1 MTKGAHPHSRIG
13 GRASARDIFKIPNDR
28 ARRLTNR
35 APREDKPLDSNQIVE
50 NAINRLANT
59 MRIYGEAHMR
69 FGDLFKIDPEEA
81 IDNIDRSFEM
91 MLESFHT
98 LYDVSKHFFPYF
110 DHGDT
115 ALVIAVR
122 NAIHHR
128 DHPLFRSLQRRLHL
142 DRGGVER
149 WLGASFLLASH
160 PMLHGAPIRM
170 SHHVRL
176 DDLDARLDP
185 SRASPYLDN
194 FVSGARATTRFSLID
209 SQLGLPAIR
218 KFRSQH
224 RYPDDQT
231 YLDLVP
237 ICVSAI
243 CRVFKAMN
251 AAGINF
257 RDFDAST
264 YVGPFTTEIAVDLSS
279 QDFKQL
285 RLRGWGPLD
294 LIPIPIEDRHEH
306 GVE

>member
-1 MTKGAHPHSRIG
+1 M
-13 GRASARDIFKIPNDR
+13 
-28 ARRLTNR
+28 
-35 APREDKPLDSNQIVE
+35 DSSQIVE
-50 NAINRLANT
+50 NAISRLANT

-69 FGDLFKIDPEEA
+69 FNDLFKIDPEEA

-98 LYDVSKHFFPYF
+98 LYDVSKHLFPYF
-110 DHGDT
+110 HHGDT

-142 DRGGVER
+142 DTGGVER

-160 PMLHGAPIRM
+160 PTLHGAPIRM

-176 DDLDARLDP
+176 DDLDARLNP
-185 SRASPYLDN
+185 SRASPYLDT
-194 FVSGARATTRFSLID
+194 FVRGATAIARFSLID
-209 SQLGLPAIR
+209 SQLSLPPIR
-218 KFRSQH
+218 KYSSQH
-224 RYPDDQT
+224 RYPGDQT

-243 CRVFKAMN
+243 IRVFKAMK
-251 AAGINF
+251 AADISF
-257 RDFDAST
+257 SDFDAST
-264 YVGPFTTEIAVDLSS
+264 YIGPFTTEIAVDLSS

-285 RLRGWGPLD
+285 RFRGWGPLD
-294 LIPIPIEDRHEH
+294 LIPMPVEDRH
-306 GVE
+306 

>member
-1 MTKGAHPHSRIG
+1 MEKGLCNPIED
-13 GRASARDIFKIPNDR
+13 RASARSTFKIPTDR
-28 ARRLTNR
+28 AKTLSEPR
-35 APREDKPLDSNQIVE
+35 ASREEKPLDSSQIIE
-50 NAINRLANT
+50 NAISSLANT
-59 MRIYGEAHMR
+59 MRICGEAYMR
-69 FGDLFKIDPEEA
+69 FSDLLKIDPEEA
-81 IDNIDRSFEM
+81 IGNIDRSFEM
-91 MLESFHT
+91 VLESFHT
-98 LYDVSKHFFPYF
+98 LHDVSKHLFPYF

-128 DHPLFRSLQRRLHL
+128 NHPLFRSLQRRLHL
-142 DRGGVER
+142 DRGGVEH

-160 PMLHGAPIRM
+160 PTLHGALILM

-185 SRASPYLDN
+185 SRASPYLDS
-194 FVSGARATTRFSLID
+194 VVRGAKATTRFSLID

-218 KFRSQH
+218 EFRSRH

-243 CRVFKAMN
+243 CKVFKAMN
-251 AAGINF
+251 AGGISF
-257 RDFDAST
+257 KDFDANT
-264 YVGPFTTEIAVDLSS
+264 YLAPFTTEIAIDLSR
-279 QDFKQL
+279 QDLKQL

-294 LIPIPIEDRHEH
+294 LIPIPIEDCQ
-306 GVE
+306 

>member
-1 MTKGAHPHSRIG
+1 M
-13 GRASARDIFKIPNDR
+13 
-28 ARRLTNR
+28 
-35 APREDKPLDSNQIVE
+35 DSSQIIE
-50 NAINRLANT
+50 NAISRLANT

-98 LYDVSKHFFPYF
+98 LYDVSKHLFSYF

-149 WLGASFLLASH
+149 WLGASFLLATH
-160 PMLHGAPIRM
+160 PTLHGAPIRM

-185 SRASPYLDN
+185 SRASPYFDT
-194 FVSGARATTRFSLID
+194 FVRGATATARFTLMN

>member
-1 MTKGAHPHSRIG
+1 
-13 GRASARDIFKIPNDR
+13 
-28 ARRLTNR
+28 
-35 APREDKPLDSNQIVE
+35 
-50 NAINRLANT
+50 
-59 MRIYGEAHMR
+59 MRIYGEAHLR
-69 FGDLFKIDPEEA
+69 FGDLLKIDPEEA

-98 LYDVSKHFFPYF
+98 LYDVSKHLFAYF

-128 DHPLFRSLQRRLHL
+128 NHPLFRSLQRRLHL

-160 PMLHGAPIRM
+160 PTRQGSPVQM

-185 SRASPYLDN
+185 SRASPYLDT
-194 FVSGARATTRFSLID
+194 FVNVTKAADRFALID
-209 SQLGLPAIR
+209 TQMGLSAIR
-218 KFRSQH
+218 EFRSRH

-231 YLDLVP
+231 YLDLGP
-237 ICVSAI
+237 IFVSAI
-243 CRVFKAMN
+243 CKVFKAMN

-264 YVGPFTTEIAVDLSS
+264 YVIPFTTEIEIDLSR
-279 QDFKQL
+279 QDFMQL

-294 LIPIPIEDRHEH
+294 LIPIPIEGSLLER
-306 GVE
+306 VL

>member
-1 MTKGAHPHSRIG
+1 M
-13 GRASARDIFKIPNDR
+13 
-28 ARRLTNR
+28 
-35 APREDKPLDSNQIVE
+35 DKPLDSSQIIE
-50 NAINRLANT
+50 NAISRLANT

-69 FGDLFKIDPEEA
+69 FGNLLKIDPEEA

-98 LYDVSKHFFPYF
+98 LHDVSKHLFPYF

-128 DHPLFRSLQRRLHL
+128 DHPLFHSLQRRLHL
-142 DRGGVER
+142 DRGGVEH
-149 WLGASFLLASH
+149 WLGASFFLASH
-160 PMLHGAPIRM
+160 PTLHGAPILM

-185 SRASPYLDN
+185 SCASPYLDS
-194 FVSGARATTRFSLID
+194 FVRGAKAATRFSLID

-218 KFRSQH
+218 KFRSRH

-243 CRVFKAMN
+243 CKVFKAMN
-251 AAGINF
+251 AGGISF
-257 RDFDAST
+257 KDFDANT
-264 YVGPFTTEIAVDLSS
+264 YLGPFTTEIAIDLSRH
-279 QDFKQL
+279 DLKQL

-294 LIPIPIEDRHEH
+294 LIPIPIEGSLSER
-306 GVE
+306 VL

>member
-1 MTKGAHPHSRIG
+1 M
-13 GRASARDIFKIPNDR
+13 
-28 ARRLTNR
+28 
-35 APREDKPLDSNQIVE
+35 DSSIIVE
-50 NAINRLANT
+50 NAISALANS

-98 LYDVSKHFFPYF
+98 LYDVSKHLFPYF
-110 DHGDT
+110 EHGDT

-128 DHPLFRSLQRRLHL
+128 DHQLFRSLQRRLHL
-142 DRGGVER
+142 DNGGVER

-160 PMLHGAPIRM
+160 PTRHGALIWI
-170 SHHVRL
+170 SHYVRL

-185 SRASPYLDN
+185 SRASPYLDT
-194 FVSGARATTRFSLID
+194 FVSATRAADRFALID
-209 SQLGLPAIR
+209 SQLGLSAIR
-218 KFRSQH
+218 EFRSRQ
-224 RYPDDQT
+224 RYPDDQA
-231 YLDLVP
+231 YLDLGP
-237 ICVSAI
+237 IFVSAI

-251 AAGINF
+251 AAGIHFKN
-257 RDFDAST
+257 FDAST
-264 YVGPFTTEIAVDLSS
+264 YVVPFTTEILVDLSS

-294 LIPIPIEDRHEH
+294 LIPIPIEDRH
-306 GVE
+306 

>member
-1 MTKGAHPHSRIG
+1 M
-13 GRASARDIFKIPNDR
+13 DR
-28 ARRLTNR
+28 
-35 APREDKPLDSNQIVE
+35 PLDSSIIVE
-50 NAINRLANT
+50 NAISALANT
-59 MRIYGEAHMR
+59 MRICGEAHMR

-98 LYDVSKHFFPYF
+98 LYDVSKYLFPYF
-110 DHGDT
+110 EHGDT

-128 DHPLFRSLQRRLHL
+128 DHPLFRSLRRRLHL

-160 PMLHGAPIRM
+160 PTRHGALIRM

-185 SRASPYLDN
+185 SRASPYLDT
-194 FVSGARATTRFSLID
+194 FVNVTKAADRFVLIE

-218 KFRSQH
+218 EFRSRH

-231 YLDLVP
+231 YLDLGP
-237 ICVSAI
+237 IFVSAI
-243 CRVFKAMN
+243 CRVFKAMI

-264 YVGPFTTEIAVDLSS
+264 YVGPFTTEIEVDLSS